1 MTAIATKLT
10 GTTPPPMVRRARRK
24 SRLVPGLA
32 VTLLFL
38 GIGSWGW
45 NKTHSPADPTAKL
58 LTALATQGEL
68 TETVAA
74 TGSVTSQTGS
84 QVKIGSQVTGR
95 IKHLYTDVGS
105 VVQAGSVI
113 AELDLPDVVAQLR
126 QAKDNL
132 ETAQTK
138 LAQQLSGVAMGQI
151 QTSSSVAQARAQLRS
166 AQAKLASAQAAD
178 RLQATQTPA
187 DIQHAR
193 TVLATAQAALS
204 TAKSNLAQA
213 QAGANLQVA
222 TAQEQL
228 NQAQANAQNSAQ
240 SLKREQA
247 LLAKGFVATS
257 EVDSA
262 QAQAT
267 VNKSQVETARQNIE
281 LVRQK
286 VAADTQAARDAV
298 TQAEQG
304 VESAQAALDVAQA
317 EVNQNTVKRSE
328 IDDARAQ
335 VELAK
340 ASLTTAQG
348 NVAQNTLKQQDVQQ
362 AREAVRV
369 AQEQVAYAQAQVD
382 KTFIRSPLSG
392 TVLQLAAQQ
401 GETLAAGLSSPTL
414 IVVADLNRLQV
425 DAFVDETDIGKI
437 KLGQEASVTVDAFP
451 KKVFKGRVTKIASGS
466 TIQQGVVTYD
476 VNIALE
482 NTGHQLKPDMTA
494 NVTIQTGHKSNVL
507 LVPSEAIKA
516 SKRGASVTVLVNHE
530 GKRVPEPRKVT
541 TGATDGVHTEI
552 REGLSPGDTIVL
564 AGLSQSRGP
573 VGGASSPFGPASGG
587 GVGGGRPQ

>member
-10 GTTPPPMVRRARRK
+10 GTTPPPAGRRTRRK
-24 SRLVPGLA
+24 SHLVPGLA
-32 VTLLFL
+32 ATLFLL

-58 LTALATQGEL
+58 LTALAAQGEL

-74 TGSVTSQTGS
+74 TGSVTSQTGT

-105 VVQAGSVI
+105 VVKSGAVI
-113 AELDLPDVVAQLR
+113 AELDLPDVAAQLR

-138 LAQQLSGVAMGQI
+138 LAQQLSGVAMEQI
-151 QTSSSVAQARAQLRS
+151 QTSSSVAQAQAQLRS

-178 RLQATQTPA
+178 RLQTTQTPA
-187 DIQHAR
+187 DIKHAK
-193 TVLATAQAALS
+193 TVLAAAQAALS

-213 QAGANLQVA
+213 QAGANLQIA
-222 TAQEQL
+222 TAQEQR
-228 NQAQANAQNSAQ
+228 NQAQANAQNAAR

-247 LLAKGFVATS
+247 LLAKGFIATS

-267 VNKSQVETARQNIE
+267 VTQSQVEAAQQNIA

-286 VAADTQAARDAV
+286 VAADTQAARDSV

-304 VESAQAALDVAQA
+304 VESAQAALDIAQA
-317 EVNQNTVKRSE
+317 ETNQNTVKHSE
-328 IDDARAQ
+328 IDDASAQ
-335 VELAK
+335 VQLAK
-340 ASLTTAQG
+340 ASLLTAQG

-382 KTFIRSPLSG
+382 KTFIRTPLSG

-425 DAFVDETDIGKI
+425 DAYVDETDIGKV

-451 KKVFKGRVTKIASGS
+451 KKAFKGRVTKIASGS

-476 VNIALE
+476 VTIALE

-494 NVTIQTGHKSNVL
+494 NVTIQTGHKSHVV

-516 SKRGASVTVLVNHE
+516 SKRGASVTVLVDRE
-530 GKRVPEPRKVT
+530 GKRVPEQRKVT

-552 REGLSPGDTIVL
+552 RKGLNPGDTIVL
-564 AGLSQSRGP
+564 AGLSPSRGA
-573 VGGASSPFGPASGG
+573 VGGSSPFGPASGG
-587 GVGGGRPQ
+587 GMGGGRPQ